1 MVTQRA
7 LSKSS
12 LVGLAFATTDP
23 EVSCEE
29 VVFWGE
35 GAVWVSSSFAE
46 ITDTPLSCLTPSSEG
61 LVVSVE
67 LSKRWS
73 ETDWK
78 MPSISSPSR
87 LLSKF
92 PHDSICGCSA
102 LLQYSSSGSVMDRD
116 C

>member
-1 MVTQRA
+1 
-7 LSKSS
+7 
-12 LVGLAFATTDP
+12 
-23 EVSCEE
+23 
-29 VVFWGE
+29 
-35 GAVWVSSSFAE
+35 
-46 ITDTPLSCLTPSSEG
+46 
-61 LVVSVE
+61 
-67 LSKRWS
+67 LSKRLS